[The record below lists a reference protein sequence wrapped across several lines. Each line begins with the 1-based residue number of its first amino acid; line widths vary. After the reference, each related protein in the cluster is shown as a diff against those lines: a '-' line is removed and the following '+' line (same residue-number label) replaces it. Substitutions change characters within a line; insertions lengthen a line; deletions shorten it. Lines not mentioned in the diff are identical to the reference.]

1 MAKAKLAWNWIQD
14 HAGLLAAV
22 VIAILGFVLF
32 RRRQVDAV
40 TSLQGAL
47 AVAKAERDVAKLTER
62 RDAAVARA
70 DAKEPEIQALDGKL
84 AETRRKIVE
93 VRAGVA
99 GLSDDQVLEAYRKL
113 GYVK

>member
-1 MAKAKLAWNWIQD
+1 MAKAWNWVRD
-14 HAGLLAAV
+14 HAGLLVTA
-22 VIAILGFVLF
+22 VIAILGFLLF
-32 RRRQVDAV
+32 KRRQADAV

-70 DAKEPEIQALDGKL
+70 DAKEPEIRALDGKL

-93 VRAGVA
+93 VRTGAEK
-99 GLSDDQVLEAYRKL
+99 LSDDQVLEAYRKL
-113 GYVK
+113 GYVR